1 MFLRLDRIPVS
12 GINWQGREESNRKL
26 LSLFAGCK
34 SPQVIMN
41 AATYTQSPPTIEV
54 VFFGLGAVGSGLLIC
69 LAELAERDEIPIKFR
84 VFSIDPTTAKD
95 ALFHAESLT
104 HRVELIGVSD
114 FEKIFALQEPYASS
128 LKGATLLV
136 NAALPRFN
144 CPIIELGL
152 KIGAHTL
159 DLASEMYDEE
169 TSRSFSFAQSRF
181 DAALKEKKLAG
192 MINMGVSPGVTNF
205 LIGEHIHYLRSTGRK
220 SLEIES
226 IDIYLLEDIDADAVI
241 FSWAPSVALE
251 ELSQN
256 PRQLR
261 DGRMVVLPPFSG
273 TREYTFPHEI
283 RPWRQYPLYQEELLS
298 LHRSFPEIESI
309 GIFTSGSEVELIKA
323 LHQLNLL
330 SKERVDGNPELTVE
344 AVVRAVMPGM
354 KQPRRI
360 EDYLRSGV
368 IRRAHF
374 CAATEI
380 RVSEFVRN
388 EKQTSIETVGL
399 SFLNYQGLLGTP
411 YAGATYISYPTAVGA
426 AILAWHTLGHLG
438 ETPGGI
444 TGILNGEDLAMQL
457 PRHRVDAVRR
467 DLVAWDLNLFESVR
481 DAEND

>member
-1 MFLRLDRIPVS
+1 
-12 GINWQGREESNRKL
+12 
-26 LSLFAGCK
+26 
-34 SPQVIMN
+34 MN
-41 AATYTQSPPTIEV
+41 APVNFHTASGGVVPGEI
-54 VFFGLGAVGSGLLIC
+54 VFFGLGAVGSSLLIC
-69 LAELAERDEIPIKFR
+69 LAELAERDEIPIHFR
-84 VFSIDPTTAKD
+84 VFTIDPGTARD
-95 ALFHAESLT
+95 ALFHAEAFM
-104 HRVELIGVSD
+104 HRVKIVGVPD
-114 FEKIFALQEPYASS
+114 FERIFALEEPYAKQ
-128 LKGATLLV
+128 LQGASLLV

-152 KIGAHTL
+152 KVGAHTL
-159 DLASEMYDEE
+159 DLASEMYDDE
-169 TSRSFSFAQSRF
+169 TSRSLSFSQFRHN
-181 DAALKEKKLAG
+181 AALQENKLAG
-192 MINMGVSPGVTNF
+192 MINMGISPGVTNF
-205 LIGEHIHYLRSTGRK
+205 LIGEHLHYLRHTGRK
-220 SLEIES
+220 RLEIES
-226 IDIYLLEDIDADAVI
+226 VDIYLLEDIDADAVI

-261 DGRMVVLPPFSG
+261 EGRIVVQPPFSG
-273 TREYTFPHEI
+273 ARDYLFPHEI

-298 LHRSFPEIESI
+298 LHRSFPEIENI
-309 GIFTSGSEVELIKA
+309 GVYTGGSEVELIKA

-374 CAATEI
+374 CAAAEI

-399 SFLNYQGLLGTP
+399 SFLNYHGLLGTP

-426 AILAWHTLGHLG
+426 AILAWHVLGQTW
-438 ETPGGI
+438 EAPGSICGI
-444 TGILNGEDLAMQL
+444 VNGEDLALYL
-457 PRHRVDAVRR
+457 PRTRVDAIRR
-467 DLVAWDLNLFESVR
+467 DLVAWDINLFESVR
-481 DAEND
+481 DAEGV

>member
-1 MFLRLDRIPVS
+1 MKPAKKNPVVS
-12 GINWQGREESNRKL
+12 PVAP
-26 LSLFAGCK
+26 SL
-34 SPQVIMN
+34 PV
-41 AATYTQSPPTIEV
+41 EV
-54 VFFGLGAVGSGLLIC
+54 VFFGLGAVGSSLLIC
-69 LAELAERDEIPIKFR
+69 LAELAERDGIPIKFR
-84 VFSIDPTTAKD
+84 VFTIDPNTARE
-95 ALFHAESLT
+95 ALYHAEPFMR
-104 HRVELIGVSD
+104 RVELIGVPD
-114 FEKIFALQEPYASS
+114 FDRIFALEEPYARK

-144 CPIIELGL
+144 CPIIQLGL
-152 KIGAHTL
+152 KVGAHTL
-159 DLASEMYDEE
+159 DLASDMYDEE
-169 TSRSFSFAQSRF
+169 TSQTLRFSQDRF
-181 DAALKEKKLAG
+181 DAELREKNLAG

-205 LIGEHIHYLRSTGRK
+205 LVGEHIHYLRNTGRK
-220 SLEIES
+220 DLDIES
-226 IDIYLLEDIDADAVI
+226 IDVYLLEDIDADAVV

-261 DGRMVVLPPFSG
+261 NGRMVVQPPFSG
-273 TREYTFPHEI
+273 ARDYLFPHEI

-309 GIFTSGSEVELIKA
+309 GVFTGGSEVELIKA

-330 SKERVDGNPELTVE
+330 SKEQVGGNPELTVE

-374 CAATEI
+374 CAAAEI

-426 AILAWHTLGHLG
+426 AILAWHVLGHLF
-438 ETPGGI
+438 EFPGSIKGVV
-444 TGILNGEDLAMQL
+444 NGEDLARL
-457 PRHRVDAVRR
+457 FPRTRVDGVRR
-467 DLVAWDLNLFESVR
+467 DLVAWDINLFESVR
-481 DAEND
+481 DAESN